1 MKKKNINIKT
11 MEKLKAELSN
21 LKTNKRGEIAERLK
35 EAISFGD
42 LKENAAYH
50 EAKDDQAF
58 LEGKIIDIENI
69 IKNSSVSKT
78 VIDGRVNPGSLVT
91 VEIDGDYEDFE
102 IVNVIEADPLEG
114 KISEESPIGK
124 ALMGYSEG
132 DICEIETPSGEKK
145 KYKIVKIK

>member
-11 MEKLKAELSN
+11 MEKLKAELN
-21 LKTNKRGEIAERLK
+21 DLKTNKRSEIAKRLK

>member
-1 MKKKNINIKT
+1 

>member
-1 MKKKNINIKT
+1 

-69 IKNSSVSKT
+69 IRNSSVSKT

-91 VEIDGDYEDFE
+91 VEIDGDCEDFE